1 MTLKEFMNMDYGGIN
16 EYEVSVFK
24 GSDVTKYYGE
34 EVYNEELQSKDV
46 FGYGITLGE
55 REYAGLRSVVVI
67 CTVVVK

>member
-16 EYEVSVFK
+16 EYEVSVFE

-34 EVYNEELQSKDV
+34 EVYDEELQSKEV

-55 REYAGLRSVVVI
+55 REYAGLRSVAVI
-67 CTVVVK
+67 CTVAVK